1 MKITETL
8 SVKITDIF
16 IDNHVFPSRQ
26 RAAYIY
32 CFDFC
37 FDLFLYNLSLLILGI
52 FFHHGW
58 LALVYV
64 FTMSPLKM
72 LAGGMHASSR
82 SICDIIS
89 YLTFCIGIIVTI
101 YLPIPAI
108 QISSLLVFLCI
119 ADCHHHPCTCGYK
132 KPSPD
137 SKEEMPIK
145 MSDCSIFDNATKLV
159 PYIF

>member
-16 IDNHVFPSRQ
+16 IDNHVLPFQQ

-82 SICDIIS
+82 GICDIIS
-89 YLTFCIGIIVTI
+89 YLTFCIGIIITI

-108 QISSLLVFLCI
+108 QTFLCI
-119 ADCHHHPCTCGYK
+119 ADCHHHPCTYRYK

-137 SKEEMPIK
+137 SKEETSIK
-145 MSDCSIFDNATKLV
+145 IPDCNIFDNATKLV